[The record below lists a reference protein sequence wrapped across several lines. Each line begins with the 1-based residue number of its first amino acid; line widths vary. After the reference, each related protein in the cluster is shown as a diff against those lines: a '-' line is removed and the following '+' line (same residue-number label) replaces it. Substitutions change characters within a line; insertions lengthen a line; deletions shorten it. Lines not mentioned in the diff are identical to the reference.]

1 MGTVDQ
7 HQWLAFEPDTVT
19 SMTTAFDAAVLSL
32 QLLDRDDALR
42 YVVAKKIIEIARSGE
57 RDPARICQRA
67 LEDLRR

>member
-32 QLLDRDDALR
+32 QLMAHEDGLR
-42 YVVAKKIIEIARSGE
+42 YQVAKKIIEIARSGE